1 MTVSGLTVGFEAR
14 ERQQAEELKA
24 AIEQQMKDK
33 QMQKEHEEYSQKM
46 YD

>member
-1 MTVSGLTVGFEAR
+1 MTVSEVTAGFEAR
-14 ERQQAEELKA
+14 EKQQAEELKA

-33 QMQKEHEEYSQKM
+33 QMQKEHEEYTQKM